1 MKLFGREYDDKTKHK
16 IYYIFGIKISKKDK
30 TANLK
35 TENAYLKNAINQIG
49 VDKLPAATGELRQW
63 QLELLELL
71 KTFDKICRENDV
83 QYWLDFGTLLGALRH
98 KGFIPW
104 DDDIDTSMLKSDLDK
119 ILPILEE
126 YFKDK
131 DFIIRKRAK
140 SCNNFQI
147 RIRHKYYNLGL
158 DIFPVHEYPEGD
170 FTPEAMKDITDKI
183 IYARKMFDKK
193 YRHKKYSDKDIAKVQ
208 EDIIKIQENII
219 IPSNKK
225 VPEHPIL
232 FHGIEF
238 PYEEG
243 FYVMPYNMIFP
254 LKEKEFEG
262 YKFLIPNNAE
272 EYLSNLWQNWQKLPK
287 GFLSGHH
294 EHYFRNYK
302 DNVCNK
308 EIK

>member
-30 TANLK
+30 LEILK

-49 VDKLPAATGELRQW
+49 ADKLPAATGELRQW

-71 KTFDKICRENDV
+71 KTFDKICRENNV
-83 QYWLDFGTLLGALRH
+83 QYWLDFGTLLGAVRH

-147 RIRHKYYNLGL
+147 RIRHKCYNLGI
-158 DIFPVHEYPEGD
+158 DIFQVYEYPESEL
-170 FTPEAMKDITDKI
+170 TPELGQEIIKKI
-183 IYARKMFDKK
+183 MDARKMFDKK
-193 YRHKKYSDKDIAKVQ
+193 YPSKFLSKEDVNKAEKDI
-208 EDIIKIQENII
+208 IRIQNEKI
-219 IPSNKK
+219 IP
-225 VPEHPIL
+225 PEKEFPKNPIL
-232 FHGIEF
+232 FHGIDF
-238 PYEEG
+238 PYLKNE
-243 FYVMPYNMIFP
+243 YVIQYDNIFP
-254 LKEKEFEG
+254 LSEIEFEG
-262 YKFLIPNNAE
+262 YKFYAPNKSQEYVESLWGNWKDIPGGMFVE
-272 EYLSNLWQNWQKLPK
+272 Q
-287 GFLSGHH
+287 
-294 EHYFRNYK
+294 EHYFPDYQKIKDYK
-302 DNVCNK
+302 DGK
-308 EIK
+308 